1 MVLKYKSY
9 WRKSGLKGKWGDIFL
24 NELNIS
30 KPKNFLEV
38 GVFCGVTAINI
49 CSYLKKINGDD
60 FSYIGVPVCF
70 FGILF
75 IFNLVCFNSYG
86 QFSRNA
92 NGVTIECPG
101 AIVGA
106 TGVVDGVTYT
116 AVDRA
121 SLVTKINAGQA
132 SLCCT
137 SLVNDMSSLLNGK
150 NLFNDDI
157 RSWDTSSVTNMST
170 MFQGASV
177 FNQDLQYWD
186 TSSVTNMSNM
196 FSFALDFNKN
206 IGTWNT
212 SSVTSMNGMFSV
224 SYTHLTMPTIY
235 SV

>member
-1 MVLKYKSY
+1 M
-9 WRKSGLKGKWGDIFL
+9 
-24 NELNIS
+24 
-30 KPKNFLEV
+30 
-38 GVFCGVTAINI
+38 
-49 CSYLKKINGDD
+49 KIRL
-60 FSYIGVPVCF
+60 IAL
-70 FGILF
+70 LF

-121 SLVTKINAGQA
+121 SLITKINAGQA

-212 SSVTSMNGMFSV
+212 SSVTSMNGMFLAAEDFNQNIGSWNTAAVTV
-224 SYTHLTMPTIY
+224 SYTHLTLPTNRE
-235 SV
+235 V